1 MGNSLQS
8 LGTLEDGTNST
19 FAIFGSGVF
28 IVALGE
34 PSDAVE
40 LELA

>member
-1 MGNSLQS
+1 MQS
-8 LGTLEDGTNST
+8 LVILEDGTNSI

-28 IVALGE
+28 TVALGE